1 MHFRPRSMTG
11 AASAALLTFAG
22 IASADV
28 VDTRELDDTIPVTA
42 GQPLLVIVKNI
53 TGSVRVTEHD
63 QDRVEMHATETV
75 RGDLQA
81 DIERARA
88 ELTLKVESEPGR
100 VAVRVRRSNDDGDD
114 CNCGRWGD
122 DAWKS
127 PKGDDYVVEY
137 DIEVRVPRGAALDV
151 ATVNDGDVTAEG
163 VSGDFKLANVNGEV
177 HLTGATGSGEI
188 RTVNGN
194 VAASFARAPT
204 DATSFRTVNGDLD
217 VTFPSN
223 FSADLDFK
231 TMNGDVL
238 TDFDVESLTPPPTV
252 DRTRFGGR
260 SMVRMNRNSAFR
272 VGTGGE
278 THSFNTLNGDIYVRK
293 AN

>member
-1 MHFRPRSMTG
+1 MHSSPRSMTG
-11 AASAALLTFAG
+11 TASAALLACAG
-22 IASADV
+22 IANADV
-28 VDTRELDDTIPVTA
+28 VDTRELDETIPVTA

-63 QDRVEMHATETV
+63 RDRVEMHATETI

-100 VAVRVRRSNDDGDD
+100 VAFRVRRINGDGDD
-114 CNCGRWGD
+114 CNCGRW
-122 DAWKS
+122 
-127 PKGDDYVVEY
+127 GDDYVVEY

-163 VSGDFKLANVNGEV
+163 VSGDFTLANVNGEV
-177 HLTGATGSGEI
+177 HLTGATGSGEV

-194 VAASFARAPT
+194 VEASFARAPT
-204 DATSFRTVNGDLD
+204 DATSFRTVNGDVD

-231 TMNGDVL
+231 TMNGDIL
-238 TDFDVESLTPPPTV
+238 TDFDVESLTQPPTV
-252 DRTRFGGR
+252 ERTRNGAR
-260 SMVRMNRNSAFR
+260 YMTRMNRNSAFR

>member
-1 MHFRPRSMTG
+1 MHFRPRSVTG

-28 VDTRELDDTIPVTA
+28 VDTRELDETIPVTA

-63 QDRVEMHATETV
+63 RDRVEMHATETV

-100 VAVRVRRSNDDGDD
+100 VAFRVRRINDDGDD
-114 CNCGRWGD
+114 CNCGRW
-122 DAWKS
+122 
-127 PKGDDYVVEY
+127 GDDYVVEY
-137 DIEVRVPRGAALDV
+137 DIEVRVPRGTALDV
-151 ATVNDGDVTAEG
+151 GTVNDGDVTAEG
-163 VSGDFKLANVNGEV
+163 ISGDFTLANVNGEV

-194 VAASFARAPT
+194 VEASFARVPA

-217 VTFPSN
+217 VTFPN
-223 FSADLDFK
+223 ELSADLEFK
-231 TMNGDVL
+231 TMHGEVL
-238 TDFDVESLTPPPTV
+238 TDFDVESLTQPPTV
-252 DRTRFGGR
+252 DRSRFGGR
-260 SMVRMNRNSAFR
+260 SMMRMNRNSAFR
-272 VGTGGE
+272 VRTGGE

-293 AN
+293 ANR